1 MFTGIVEQLGTVA
14 SIVETATGRRLVVE
28 GEGLGDLP
36 LGASIAVNGVCLT
49 VVSTDRGSVA
59 LDVIPE
65 TLSRTNL
72 GGLVAGDSV
81 NLERPMPASGRF
93 DGHIVSG
100 HIDAVGVVVSLE
112 SEADGAVVM
121 EISVPPEL
129 TRYLVEKGSIT
140 VDGVSLTVA
149 ELTDEGF
156 TVALIPHTL
165 EITTLGLRAPRDTVN
180 LEMDVLAKYVERLM
194 TFNS

>member
-100 HIDAVGVVVSLE
+100 HVDAVGVVVSLE